1 MSIETLIAVPQAKE
15 LEPLLA
21 AFTAAAGYRP
31 RRATFRRLEGYLFEE
46 FRLLFAVGGHGK
58 TQFAVQTQH
67 LIEQNAASEVV
78 ICTGAAG
85 SLGRGPVL
93 GDVIVG
99 TSTIEHDY
107 KLRFVE
113 QPLPCYPADAQLVA
127 QFRSVTSKVA
137 RGFTVFFGGIA
148 SGDEDIITPE
158 RAVEVREATG
168 ALCVAWEG
176 AGAARAA
183 RFSGLQ
189 FLEMRVIT
197 DGADHTAAT
206 DFQANL
212 QHTMPNLAHLL
223 LGWCLARREV
233 SPEGRVRSVT
243 SEQEIP

>member
-1 MSIETLIAVPQAKE
+1 MSVETLIAVPQAKE

-85 SLGRGPVL
+85 SLGGGPVL

-107 KLRFVE
+107 KLRFV
-113 QPLPCYPADAQLVA
+113 QRPLPCYPADAQLSPSFGQWRA
-127 QFRSVTSKVA
+127 RSPVGSRCFSAPSRAAMRTSSPPSALSKSGRQPGLSASPGKVQA
-137 RGFTVFFGGIA
+137 P
-148 SGDEDIITPE
+148 PE
-158 RAVEVREATG
+158 RHASADCNSWRCESSLMALTTLRQPTSRRTSS
-168 ALCVAWEG
+168 ALCQILPICYW
-176 AGAARAA
+176 AGVSLGGKAAPRGG
-183 RFSGLQ
+183 FG
-189 FLEMRVIT
+189 V
-197 DGADHTAAT
+197 
-206 DFQANL
+206 
-212 QHTMPNLAHLL
+212 
-223 LGWCLARREV
+223 
-233 SPEGRVRSVT
+233 
-243 SEQEIP
+243 